1 MIAHSLPIDQSLQ
14 RSPFKKV
21 PRCLLRSSCLPLQ
34 PKYLHF
40 RSLKFVAV
48 WGGGDGYIRVSFY
61 ELFCLLSER
70 PTTPPRS
77 SPNER
82 VGPVSGF
89 SPVSVWIVMRSSLSS
104 TQFALRAHTLDVQF
118 KIFCVNDCVC
128 SLSLA
133 LAESRSNVFL
143 HALIQIKNWTTG
155 GPRHG
160 PVPSPSSVNDLSLRV
175 LKSNFLKAQI
185 SSAVIF
191 FLSRTFSISPSVES
205 RRTIANGD
213 PHIVSDG
220 DSGGGGGRELT
231 QQVVFSVAAVPPPP
245 PPPPSQFL
253 PSFLGGVM
261 IILPPS
267 YNTINFSRQ
276 NDTKRERV

>member
-1 MIAHSLPIDQSLQ
+1 M
-14 RSPFKKV
+14 
-21 PRCLLRSSCLPLQ
+21 
-34 PKYLHF
+34 
-40 RSLKFVAV
+40 
-48 WGGGDGYIRVSFY
+48 
-61 ELFCLLSER
+61 
-70 PTTPPRS
+70 
-77 SPNER
+77 
-82 VGPVSGF
+82 
-89 SPVSVWIVMRSSLSS
+89 
-104 TQFALRAHTLDVQF
+104 
-118 KIFCVNDCVC
+118 
-128 SLSLA
+128 
-133 LAESRSNVFL
+133 
-143 HALIQIKNWTTG
+143 
-155 GPRHG
+155 
-160 PVPSPSSVNDLSLRV
+160 NDLSLRV

-220 DSGGGGGRELT
+220 DSGGGGGREQT
-231 QQVVFSVAAVPPPP
+231 QQVVFSVAAVPPP

-276 NDTKRERV
+276 NDTKRERVKCRLVYQPIDNPDNQRQLLLARQSPHFLFSAL